1 MFAPF
6 KKLIFTFFLMTLS
19 IVVGIVGYVIL
30 ENYSVLDAFYMTIVT
45 ISTVGFG
52 EVNKLGDGGKA
63 FAMFLIIGG
72 WASSVHVL
80 ARIGQFLFDGG
91 FFDILGE

>member
-1 MFAPF
+1 MSPPIRGAVIGMMV
-6 KKLIFTFFLMTLS
+6 LLGWS
-19 IVVGIVGYVIL
+19 IVGTVGFMYIEDWNFL
-30 ENYSVLDAFYMTIVT
+30 NSLYMTVIT

-63 FAMFLIIGG
+63 FAMFLIVGG

-80 ARIGQFLFDGG
+80 ARLGQLLFEGG
-91 FFDILGE
+91 FF